1 MLAATAPA
9 DVPTMMGKGQSG
21 LRMYLGQPLEDAH
34 LVGGARAAAGQ
45 DQTCPSHTVAARIR
59 FPHDPSIF
67 TENNM
72 LALRRTLVTAL
83 IAVTA
88 SVCAQTPAASPAEGT
103 AAPAFKLQD
112 QAGKW
117 HTLEQYK
124 GKWVV
129 LYFYPK
135 DYTRGCTTQAC

>member
-1 MLAATAPA
+1 M
-9 DVPTMMGKGQSG
+9 D
-21 LRMYLGQPLEDAH
+21 LGERLEHAH
-34 LVGGARAAAGQ
+34 LVGGARASARQ
-45 DQTCPSHTVAARIR
+45 DQTRARHILPLLDIR
-59 FPHDPSIF
+59 LPHDPSIF

-83 IAVTA
+83 IAVSA
-88 SVCAQTPAASPAEGT
+88 SVCAQAPAVSPAEGT
-103 AAPAFKLQD
+103 KAPALKLQD

-117 HTLEQYK
+117 HTLKQYK

-135 DYTRGCTTQAC
+135 DFTRRLHHPGL